1 MINDILSIFPLCRY
15 LCYRITKQ
23 SKPHLIPLLV
33 QKIKIKWEI
42 RKMIY
47 YIRALIWK
55 HITFMFAV
63 NISKG
68 IIEKLRIFLDYDE
81 PKLICQWLC
90 FTKNIFHTIRVHI
103 FPRHCLLWL
112 IVSILH
118 LIMPVTHLPLDKM
131 AAILADDIFKCICLN
146 ENDRFRIP
154 ISLKSISSGSVN
166 NKRAL
171 VRVMAWRRIG
181 DKPLPETMMTRSTNA
196 YMWH

>member
-1 MINDILSIFPLCRY
+1 MLPDN
-15 LCYRITKQ
+15 KA
-23 SKPHLIPLLV
+23 
-33 QKIKIKWEI
+33 IKASSFTTSSTEIRIKWEI

-47 YIRALIWK
+47 YIRSLIWK

-63 NISKG
+63 NISNG

-118 LIMPVTHLPLDKM
+118 LIMALTHLPLDKM
-131 AAILADDIFKCICLN
+131 AAISADDIFKCIFLN
-146 ENDRFRIP
+146 ENDGFRIR
-154 ISLKSISSGSVN
+154 ISLKCISSSSVN
-166 NKRAL
+166 KKTSIGSGNGLAL
-171 VRVMAWRRIG
+171 NRRQAITWNN
-181 DKPLPETMMTRSTNA
+181 DDPL
-196 YMWH
+196 H